1 MGNLT
6 KKIIVSLALITAV
19 VFASSTQASACH
31 FTDVLINANCVEEG
45 GGYKIKFTITTEA
58 YVPAS
63 KLGWSYSIEYE
74 LVIKD
79 LQSGVTIDTVNGS
92 SSFTCTGIPE
102 PSLYL
107 IVQSGSVVVPECG
120 EYELSGEVRLLRA
133 ASLTAITI
141 GALRTVTA
149 SSTGL
154 LEDRVELSPITVTCP
169 CDLEG
174 CTPGFWKNHTRFKNW
189 NAWEGTG
196 YDPTNDFDATFGV
209 DLFDPDI
216 NLLQALQ
223 ARGGGMNKIARHATA
238 ALLNAA
244 HPDVEY
250 PINTPN
256 EVILFIQDVIYF
268 VGGKDID
275 TLVNYNEYGT
285 PGFCD

>member
-19 VFASSTQASACH
+19 VFAYSTQASACH

-133 ASLTAITI
+133 GLTAITS

-223 ARGGGMNKIARHATA
+223 ARGGGMNKIARHGTA

-244 HPDVEY
+244 HPDVVY
-250 PINTPN
+250 PLTVGQVIDFVKAVIDLVPN
-256 EVILFIQDVIYF
+256 Y
-268 VGGKDID
+268 DID